1 MENTKKER
9 MLNYGFDIRDS
20 ESDLIDFIKNT
31 LDYDVSLVQSKLLA
45 NRMTKKDVQD
55 YKDEINDY
63 FYNNL
68 NLTKDLDK
76 LPDLKKAAELILFH
90 MENNNMIYVVSDFDA
105 DGVTSAVTIYK
116 SLIDVFQIDKKYVKV
131 IVNKRK
137 LGNGFNKSL
146 TKNIMDKNNEKQI
159 GLIIAS
165 DHGSSD
171 EASFKKFKEA
181 GIDLVITDHH
191 EVPKDNY
198 PSSADAFINPQR
210 EDATYHKD
218 VSGCYVAFITM
229 VATYIEWKKHKNL
242 RVFNH
247 IIPYVAISVI
257 TDVMSLNN
265 PLNRHLVKTGLN
277 EINSLRNRSWMAI
290 KKVLGLPGKIR
301 AKDLGF
307 KIGPLINTGN
317 RVDNEF
323 LAFLVLSET
332 DPEKAYT
339 HAKELNKLNSFR
351 KNVQKTVIKET
362 RKDVERSKL
371 KYCVVNVIS
380 SELAINGIIAA
391 NIGNSKGLPTV
402 CFLDNDTNDKTSPMT
417 GSCRGIVDGIDLMEI
432 FDNMIAEDSKIMVT
446 YGGHKGAAG
455 CAIMRNKLDD
465 FKRLF
470 DKYSKKQLI
479 NIKKVKHIPIDDYI
493 PDFKLNMSLAKNVEL
508 CGPYGKDWEEP
519 IFLTKLKIGRVFI
532 MGTMAKVIFLTSNN
546 REIEAMHFFNKK
558 YDITVDNI
566 KEKLPQG
573 TQCLL
578 AFNLNVDTFNNT
590 YKLGI
595 SIVDVVPL

>member
-1 MENTKKER
+1 MNKGTHDR
-9 MLNYGFDIRDS
+9 MLDYGFKIRDS
-20 ESDLIDFIKNT
+20 ESELISHIHDS
-31 LDYDVSLVQSKLLA
+31 LDYDVSRLQSKLLA
-45 NRMTKKDVQD
+45 NRMTKKDLAV
-55 YKDEINDY
+55 YKEEINDY
-63 FYNNL
+63 FYNNID
-68 NLTKDLDK
+68 LTKGLDK
-76 LPDLKKAAELILFH
+76 LPDLDKAAELILYH

-105 DGVTSAVTIYK
+105 DGITSAVTLYK
-116 SLIDVFQIDKKYVKV
+116 SLIDVFGIDKRYVRV

-146 TKNIMDKNNEKQI
+146 TANILEKNKAKKI

-191 EVPKDNY
+191 EIPKDNY
-198 PSSADAFINPQR
+198 PHSADAFINPQR

-218 VSGCYVAFITM
+218 VSGCFVAFITM
-229 VATYIEWKKHKNL
+229 VATYIKWKNHKN
-242 RVFNH
+242 VKAFNH

-277 EINSLRNRSWMAI
+277 EINSLRNRAWVSI
-290 KKVLGLPGKIR
+290 KKVLGLPGKVR
-301 AKDLGF
+301 AKDFGF

-323 LAFLVLSET
+323 LAFLTLSET
-332 DPEKAYT
+332 DPEKVYQ
-339 HAKELNKLNSFR
+339 HAKDLNKLNSFR
-351 KNVQKTVIKET
+351 KNVQKSVIKET
-362 RKDVERSKL
+362 KKEVERSKL
-371 KYCVVNVIS
+371 KNSIVNVIS

-402 CFLDNDTNDKTSPMT
+402 CFLDNDENDKNAPMT
-417 GSCRGIVDGIDLMEI
+417 GSCRAIVDEVDLMEI
-432 FDNMIAEDSKIMVT
+432 FDNMIKEDDKIVVT

-455 CAIMRNKLDD
+455 CAIMRDKLDD

-470 DKYSKKQLI
+470 DKYSGKQLA
-479 NIKKVKHIPIDDYI
+479 KVKKKKHIEIDEFI
-493 PDFKLNMSLAKNVEL
+493 PDYKLNMTLAKNIDA

-519 IFLTKLKIGRVFI
+519 ILLTKLKVGRVFL
-532 MGTMAKVIFLTSNN
+532 MGTMAKIIFVTSNN

-558 YDITVDNI
+558 YDITADNI
-566 KEKLPQG
+566 KEKIPAG
-573 TQCLL
+573 TTCYV
-578 AFNLNVDTFNNT
+578 AFNLNVDTFNNS
-590 YKLGI
+590 YNLGMT
-595 SIVDVVPL
+595 IVDIVPV